1 MATDDLFYSLQDS
14 DDKVFYKYG
23 PTNSYVVPYSSDNIG
38 GERITEYNQR
48 AALNTML
55 LKERQDY
62 RDYAYFVQQKLNET
76 YGTRTEVDP
85 LTGETGSTGAGLN
98 SFKSGLVHNPND
110 WYVRNVYATGTQT
123 QDDFELSI
131 NNSRTLKIGI
141 GKALI
146 YGYFIDAAAE
156 ITIDCTDILTDD
168 DIRAVAHNTGQ
179 NPDNPFVSAFV
190 KLAVM
195 FVQAPD
201 NNHDQRLNPPASGIY
216 KSVAIVIN
224 EDLPLSNELL
234 LGTISRD
241 THGLCF
247 VTNNTLKTRIMPIN
261 NVSGAEDYSSL
272 VNASDI
278 EDGVIYGILKNSSD
292 NLTAISKWLWL
303 HEQSNLSKLLKIVS
317 VNPETA
323 GTDTDRGTR
332 GIIVTPSTAA
342 TGQHEFAIHVE
353 SDKFPYLWWCQAWST
368 MGAATG
374 VTEIKDAY
382 IPFAYTNDGIMAK
395 HYENPTQDGQNTE
408 IKRVVYDDNP
418 ELANVSG
425 QAGLVTPQQI
435 YMLEKA
441 YKRTLHENGHM
452 FGPFESVADALNW
465 FNEVHPPIQYGDYFW
480 VVNDESVTI
489 TESGSTSSLAN
500 VVTKLGSVTGS
511 VSGSVS
517 GSTAFPVTGSTPQD
531 WTGTAN
537 IGGTTATVTMDAAEI
552 TGNGQ
557 GNISG
562 TVKGQIVGELT
573 SFTQN
578 VSARY
583 RCIFPSSTQVNRNVA
598 NITVGVSW
606 QLVSG
611 VYQIEDKYPTHT
623 AEAHGRGTGLQTDCW
638 FVLEAVERGFAI
650 PASSDTYGLIKTGLE
665 GSIEGVHPDANNRLR
680 VTDALIEMVKNGG
693 YETSTNTTLTIQP
706 NSMVENWCNKKYVN
720 GLTISLVGN
729 ASDFEIAAISLHDI
743 RGHITI
749 DYTGVYT
756 DTSYTGS
763 NILSCTNVDYVTL
776 VGDNAQNSPTNKL
789 KLAFDHCV
797 VDKYFFENIGTWIAS
812 QFVSGSN
819 TLELDSPWMQ
829 VPEVFTTTAENFL
842 YTKFSSI
849 TMGEHGIESAML
861 DMWIQHEGWS
871 DNNMSID
878 KCWVS
883 TGRIN
888 FPPFWFEKVSRED
901 IDIPGIV
908 NKHNIQK
915 IPSKMNLKVSG
926 TAGVHQIWNKSN
938 SSYQTSGNLL
948 VNVDWEYNGNA
959 QIGSTPAGKLN
970 LNLYMKNSSGDASQR
985 FSNLRFRMPVQIIQD
1000 RDNAFAEYSTYEQV
1014 YDITPEE

>member
-1 MATDDLFYSLQDS
+1 MATDDLFYSLQDA
-14 DDKVFYKYG
+14 DDKVFYKY
-23 PTNSYVVPYSSDNIG
+23 TNDNSYIVPYSADTIG

-48 AALNTML
+48 AALNTLL
-55 LKERQDY
+55 LKARQDY
-62 RDYAYFVQQKLNET
+62 TDYANDVET
-76 YGTRTEVDP
+76 LVNNAYSPTE
-85 LTGETGSTGAGLN
+85 AGLN

-110 WYVRNVYATGTQT
+110 WYVRNAYATGTQT
-123 QDDFELSI
+123 QEDFELSI
-131 NNSRTLKIGI
+131 SSNEFLNIAPGR
-141 GKALI
+141 ALI

-156 ITIDCTDILTDD
+156 ITIQCSDVLKESDITP
-168 DIRAVAHNTGQ
+168 VAHNTGQ
-179 NPDNPFVSAFV
+179 NPDKPFVSAFV
-190 KLAVM
+190 KLTVM
-195 FVQAPD
+195 FVQSAS
-201 NNHDQRLNPPASGIY
+201 NSHDERLNPPASGVY

-224 EDLPLSNELL
+224 DELPLSNELL

-241 THGLCF
+241 STGHYV
-247 VTNNTLKTRIMPIN
+247 VTNNPLKTRIIPID

-272 VNASDI
+272 VNASNI
-278 EDGVIYGILKNSSD
+278 EDGIIYGILKNSSD

-303 HEQSNLSKLLKIVS
+303 HEQSNLAKLLKIVS

-323 GTDTDRGTR
+323 GTDDDRGTR
-332 GIIVTPSTAA
+332 GIIITPSTAH
-342 TGQHEFAIHVE
+342 TGQHEYAIHVE

-368 MGAATG
+368 QGSATG

-382 IPFAYTNDGIMAK
+382 IPFAYTNDGIMPK
-395 HYENPTQDGQNTE
+395 HYENPTNDGQNPE

-452 FGPFESVADALNW
+452 FGPFESVADAMNW
-465 FNEVHPPIQYGDYFW
+465 FNEVHPPIQYDDYFW
-480 VVNDESVTI
+480 VVNDESI
-489 TESGSTSSLAN
+489 ILSENGSSTSLAS

-537 IGGTTATVTMDAAEI
+537 VGDTTATVTMDAAEI

-562 TVKGQIVGELT
+562 TVKGQVVGELT

-583 RCIFPSSTQVNRNVA
+583 RCIFPSSTTVRRNVA

-606 QLVSG
+606 KLVDG

-623 AEAHGRGTGLQTDCW
+623 AEAHGRGTGSQDDCW
-638 FVLEAVERGFAI
+638 FVLEAVERGFGI
-650 PASSDTYGLIKTGLE
+650 PAASDTYGLVKTGLE
-665 GSIEGVHPDANNRLR
+665 SSLEGVYQDADNRLR
-680 VTDALIEMVKNGG
+680 VSSYLIEMVKNGG

-706 NSMVENWCNKKYVN
+706 NSMIESWCNKKYVN
-720 GLTISLVGN
+720 GLTVSLVGN
-729 ASDFEIAAISLHDI
+729 ASEFETAGITLHDI

-749 DYTGVYT
+749 DYTQVHTDSVYT
-756 DTSYTGS
+756 GAS
-763 NILSCTNVDYVTL
+763 ILNCSNVDWITL
-776 VGDNAQNSPTNKL
+776 VGDNAQTSPTTAL

-797 VDKYFFENIGTWIAS
+797 VDKYFFENIGTWVSS

-829 VPEVFTTTAENFL
+829 VDEVFTNTVKNFL

-849 TMGEHGIESAML
+849 TMGTHGIESAML
-861 DMWIQHEGWS
+861 DIWIQHEGWS

-970 LNLYMKNSSGDASQR
+970 LNLYMNNSSGDPSQR

-1000 RDNAFAEYSTYEQV
+1000 RDNAFADYSTYEQV
-1014 YDITPEE
+1014 YDMTPEE